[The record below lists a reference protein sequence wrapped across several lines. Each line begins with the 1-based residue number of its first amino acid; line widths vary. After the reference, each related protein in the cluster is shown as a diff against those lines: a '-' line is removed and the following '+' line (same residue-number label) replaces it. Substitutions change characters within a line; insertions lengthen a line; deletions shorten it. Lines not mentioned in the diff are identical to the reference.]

1 MGGMYYPQMKY
12 QPLPTSREMT
22 VSGNGEITVQPDYAQ
37 IQIEVRTE
45 GDNVSSAQHENAIIM
60 NRVIESLL
68 NLNIRRDEMQTS
80 AYNIFP
86 TYDYIDGKQVL
97 RGYEVQNA
105 ITVKIVNINQ
115 VGTVIDTATRNGANH
130 VSGIQF
136 KIEHVD
142 TYYRQALQYALIDA
156 LGKAKSMAETMH
168 ATLEPLPIEI
178 IEETNTA
185 TPIPYKMLQLS
196 NQQAVTPIEPGL
208 ITVTATVKVKFQY

>member
-22 VSGNGEITVQPDYAQ
+22 VSGNGEITLQPDYAQ
-37 IQIEVRTE
+37 IQTEVRTE

-105 ITVKIVNINQ
+105 ITVKIVDINQ
-115 VGTVIDTATRNGANH
+115 VGTVIDTATQNGANH

-142 TYYRQALQYALIDA
+142 TYYRQALQFALMDA
-156 LGKAKSMAETMH
+156 LAKANSMAETMH
-168 ATLEPLPIEI
+168 ATLQTLPIEI
-178 IEETNTA
+178 IEETNA
-185 TPIPYKMLQLS
+185 PTPTPYKMFQLS
-196 NQQAVTPIEPGL
+196 NQQSVTPIESGL